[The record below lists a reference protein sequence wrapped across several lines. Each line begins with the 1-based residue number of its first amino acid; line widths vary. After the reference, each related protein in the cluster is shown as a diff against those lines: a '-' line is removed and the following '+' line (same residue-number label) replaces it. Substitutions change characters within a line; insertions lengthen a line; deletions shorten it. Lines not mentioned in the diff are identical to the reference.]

1 MYSCINVHIYMYI
14 YVYIYM
20 YVYICMY
27 IYIYIY
33 IYIHIYTGPNGE
45 GAVEGFGEMAISDV
59 EIRALFSCIDQV
71 KYN

>member
-1 MYSCINVHIYMYI
+1 MYSCIYVHIYMYI

-20 YVYICMY
+20 YVYICM
-27 IYIYIY
+27 YIYIY